1 MRRAPA
7 FTVAAI
13 VTVALGIGAT
23 TAMFTVVNA
32 VLLRPLPIPK
42 PDDFVYVG
50 WAWANGGDI
59 IPALSAFQY
68 EFVREH
74 VRSLQALASYRTEEA
89 FVGDESAAQPI
100 RGLRVAGDFLG
111 TVGFMPRLGRFFDA
125 RELQG
130 GEPVVMLAD
139 DLLRTR
145 FAADP
150 AILRR
155 QIRLGGKPPTVL
167 GV

>member
-1 MRRAPA
+1 MCDSTP
-7 FTVAAI
+7 
-13 VTVALGIGAT
+13 
-23 TAMFTVVNA
+23 MFTVVNA
-32 VLLRPLPIPK
+32 VLLRPLPIPE

-50 WAWANGGDI
+50 WTWAKGGD

-74 VRSLQALASYRTEEA
+74 GRSLEALATYRTEEA
-89 FVGDESAAQPI
+89 FVGDESAAQPV

-139 DLLRTR
+139 DLWRSRSL
-145 FAADP
+145 AAP
-150 AILRR
+150 ATLRR
-155 QIRLGGKPPTVL
+155 QIRLGGTPHTVV
-167 GV
+167 GVRPRVSR